1 MSKPHENGNM
11 IEKSI
16 STSGGLC
23 TYMYI
28 YMYILLSISLEYKL
42 YKDMN
47 ICIIYI
53 YIIYIC
59 NYMYNL
65 YIHIHIFGSFQP
77 HSSVAHNSPGLP
89 ARWTRGVPAA
99 HGRRR
104 RHRRPRRSWEVW
116 VMNREFS
123 GDLWWFTGNSMV
135 MAIWWTPWY
144 MYIYIYPLH
153 ILICGIN
160 IIGYV
165 MGCNDGCSGIEWGY
179 SWNIGDTK
187 GDQWEQEEFNDGSM
201 GIWMYQK

>member
-144 MYIYIYPLH
+144 IYISIAYT
-153 ILICGIN
+153 
-160 IIGYV
+160 Y
-165 MGCNDGCSGIEWGY
+165 MWY
-179 SWNIGDTK
+179 
-187 GDQWEQEEFNDGSM
+187 
-201 GIWMYQK
+201 

>member
-1 MSKPHENGNM
+1 M

-53 YIIYIC
+53 YIYLFIFFIYIYIC

-77 HSSVAHNSPGLP
+77 HSSVAHNSAGLP

-104 RHRRPRRSWEVW
+104 RHRRGDLWWCRGNLWW
-116 VMNREFS
+116 VS

-144 MYIYIYPLH
+144 IYICIAYT
-153 ILICGIN
+153 
-160 IIGYV
+160 Y
-165 MGCNDGCSGIEWGY
+165 MWY
-179 SWNIGDTK
+179 
-187 GDQWEQEEFNDGSM
+187 
-201 GIWMYQK
+201 